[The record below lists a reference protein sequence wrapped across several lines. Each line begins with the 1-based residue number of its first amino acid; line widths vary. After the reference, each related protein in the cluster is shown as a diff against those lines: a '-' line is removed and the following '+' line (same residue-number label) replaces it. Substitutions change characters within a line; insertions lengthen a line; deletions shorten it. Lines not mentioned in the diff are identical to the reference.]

1 MEMGGDEMMM
11 TSGATGRIVPVFR
24 SVLSRRALLRLAVAL
39 HSLFLWLLLLVG
51 RRRRPDAASPAEP
64 GRLGKARSRRRAA
77 EEEDVRRRRA
87 LAEEVPMVEDDADA
101 DGRTCGTFVIAGARR
116 NALFCRVWAPAAG
129 AETRGILLIVHGL
142 NEHRWEVFAFCRAAN
157 IMWLWS
163 ICNGLDRSWW
173 Q

>member
-1 MEMGGDEMMM
+1 MC
-11 TSGATGRIVPVFR
+11 VFVGFHLF
-24 SVLSRRALLRLAVAL
+24 SSPAAPASPKGYNSFVLFPLSR
-39 HSLFLWLLLLVG
+39 LVDYTRHG

-87 LAEEVPMVEDDADA
+87 LAEEVPMVEDDADV

-129 AETRGILLIVHGL
+129 AETR
-142 NEHRWEVFAFCRAAN
+142 
-157 IMWLWS
+157 
-163 ICNGLDRSWW
+163 
-173 Q
+173 